1 LRVERTSA
9 SVHITMMSMWFRRG
23 SGELVPSAS
32 SSERIPPRVRSLDL
46 DWRFLLPPPQ
56 DGRYHRLL
64 LLGVPA
70 GVAEQVEGLRLAR
83 EVALE
88 PSGQKADAVICVSG
102 ARLSLQDAAAHLGPQ
117 GVLYYEAAR
126 GILRPGG
133 VSPAH
138 LLRTLRRL
146 ELVSAGLYWVHPA
159 FTGPRTYFP
168 LEVDGALKWYLSNL
182 HSSSARFSA
191 IEWAQRR
198 LLQMNPMLAG
208 RLAPRLALVAV
219 AGTSQDVRPLPFAS
233 ADLPPPLH
241 QPGLRPLLLIHGT
254 ELSRAVMLPFSSKS
268 TEPLAVFKIRRG
280 PVEEGDSSHEPEVL
294 EEVRASLD
302 ASMRSTM
309 PKPLGAICSHGLVA
323 SIESFLPGEWLH
335 ARLAR
340 RRLHLGEAIDDLR
353 LATAWI
359 TQLHSGF
366 PVGSRSWSESDVQ
379 TYVDLPIATYD
390 RELGTKAAESELFLG
405 VKRLA
410 RDLLGTPLP
419 IVWQHGDFS
428 NLNTLRS
435 GHRLHVVDWER
446 AAPGIPLDDLLH
458 FARLWLYLVR
468 RATRDESFVRFR
480 DLFLRRGQR
489 EAAVDA
495 ARAAISEYMGTVGVD
510 RRFLPLL
517 LTVGCVRRAS
527 DRLAAQVILSRQGV
541 DPRDGNRYV
550 TYVDLLSNNREALFN
565 LGRTP
570 GTQPVWHD

>member
-1 LRVERTSA
+1 VL
-9 SVHITMMSMWFRRG
+9 
-23 SGELVPSAS
+23 SAS
-32 SSERIPPRVRSLDL
+32 SSERVPPRIRSLDL

-56 DGRYHRLL
+56 DGKYDRLL
-64 LLGVPA
+64 LLGAPA
-70 GVAEQVEGLRLAR
+70 DAAEQVESLGLAR

-88 PSGQKADAVICVSG
+88 PTAQKADAVICASG
-102 ARLSLQDAAAHLGPQ
+102 ARLSLQDAAAYLGPR
-117 GVLYYEAAR
+117 GVLYYEAAS
-126 GILRPGG
+126 GKCRPGG

-146 ELVSAGLYWVHPA
+146 ELVSAGLYWVHPT

-191 IEWAQRR
+191 IEWALHR
-198 LLQMNPMLAG
+198 LTQLNPMLAG
-208 RLAPRLALVAV
+208 RLARRLALVAV
-219 AGTSQDVRPLPFAS
+219 TAPAQDVRPLPFAS
-233 ADLPPPLH
+233 ADLPPPL
-241 QPGLRPLLLIHGT
+241 QRPDLRPLLLIHGT

-268 TEPLAVFKIRRG
+268 TEPLAVFKITRG
-280 PVEEGDSSHEPEVL
+280 PVDEGVSSHEPEVL
-294 EEVRASLD
+294 EEVRANLD

-309 PKPLGAICSHGLVA
+309 PEPLGAIRTHGFVA

-335 ARLAR
+335 ARLTR
-340 RRLHLGEAIDDLR
+340 RRLRLGDAIDDLR

-366 PVGSRSWSESDVQ
+366 PVGSRGWSESDVQ
-379 TYVDLPIATYD
+379 TYVDLPIAAYD
-390 RELGTKAAESELFLG
+390 RELGTRAAESELFVGL
-405 VKRLA
+405 KRLA
-410 RDLLGTPLP
+410 QDLLGTPLP

-458 FARLWLYLVR
+458 FTRLWLYLVR
-468 RATRDESFVRFR
+468 RATRDESFARFR
-480 DLFLRRGQR
+480 DLFLRHGHR

-495 ARAAISEYMGTVGVD
+495 ARTAISEYMGTVGVD

-517 LTVGCVRRAS
+517 LAVGCVRRAS
-527 DRLAAQVILSRQGV
+527 DRLAAQVILSRRGP

-550 TYVDLLSNNREALFN
+550 TYVDLLSNDREALFN

-570 GTQPVWHD
+570 GTQPVWDD